1 MVLKAIILLHFDTA
15 KCKLYENL
23 KLDKIFIVIR
33 ALPHSVNVRKIKRI
47 KKVSTFVDLSIIDI
61 FIVFYYTLSK
71 SNFRNLQASNACY
84 FKFHSLVS
92 DFPFFCFCL
101 FVSFFPPKI

>member
-15 KCKLYENL
+15 KSKLYENL
-23 KLDKIFIVIR
+23 KFDKIFIVIR

-61 FIVFYYTLSK
+61 FIVF
-71 SNFRNLQASNACY
+71 
-84 FKFHSLVS
+84 
-92 DFPFFCFCL
+92 
-101 FVSFFPPKI
+101 